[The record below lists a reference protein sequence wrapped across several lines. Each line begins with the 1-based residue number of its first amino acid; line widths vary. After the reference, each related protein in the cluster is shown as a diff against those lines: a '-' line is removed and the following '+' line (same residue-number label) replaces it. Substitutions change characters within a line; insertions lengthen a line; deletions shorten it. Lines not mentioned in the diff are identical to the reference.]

1 MPKEYTPLP
10 QVKYRPLPNCL
21 TINKSD
27 IEGLGVFATEEIK
40 SGRVLGLTHIKDKK
54 AENGYWRTPLGG
66 FVNHSDYANCY
77 KEENRFTQNLFI
89 KTNRVIEEGEELTVK
104 YTFYEIK

>member
-1 MPKEYTPLP
+1 MTR
-10 QVKYRPLPNCL
+10 YRPLPNCL

-66 FVNHSDYANCY
+66 FVNHSDYANCH
-77 KEENRFTQNLFI
+77 KEENRFTKNLFI

>member
-1 MPKEYTPLP
+1 M
-10 QVKYRPLPNCL
+10 
-21 TINKSD
+21 
-27 IEGLGVFATEEIK
+27 FATKRIEAL
-40 SGRVLGLTHIKDKK
+40 VNLGLTHIKDKK

-104 YTFYEIK
+104 YTLYEIE